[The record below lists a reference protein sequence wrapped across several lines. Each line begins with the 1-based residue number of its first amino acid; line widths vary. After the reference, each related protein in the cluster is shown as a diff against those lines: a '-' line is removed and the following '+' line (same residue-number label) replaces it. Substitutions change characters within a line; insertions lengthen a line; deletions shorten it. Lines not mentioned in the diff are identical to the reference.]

1 MDELFGL
8 GASVASGGVLGG
20 VFGVL
25 GAGLGRLVGV
35 VEQRET
41 YRQEKA
47 RWSHEEKL
55 RELQLKASANEHAQ
69 ELARVATQGS
79 YDGLTASLAA
89 DAASAGASYRW
100 VEAVRALVRPVL
112 TPLLW
117 LLYLVVFFRITGGPA
132 ARLLEPHVAGDLITD
147 FVANV
152 AFAATA
158 ATLWWFG
165 DRAPRR
171 PDSEQGDRRSL

>member
-1 MDELFGL
+1 MDELFNI
-8 GASVASGGVLGG
+8 GASAASGGVLGG
-20 VFGVL
+20 LFGVL
-25 GAGLGRLVGV
+25 GATFGRVVGV
-35 VEQRET
+35 VEQREA
-41 YRQEKA
+41 YRQERA
-47 RWSHEEKL
+47 RWSHEETL
-55 RELQLKASANEHAQ
+55 QELQLKVSAAEGEQ
-69 ELARVATQGS
+69 ELARIGAQGS
-79 YDGLTASLAA
+79 YAGLTASLAA
-89 DAASAGASYRW
+89 DAASAGGSYRW

-117 LLYLVVFFRITGGPA
+117 LLYMVVFFRVTSGQA
-132 ARLLEPHVAGDLITD
+132 ARLLEPEAAGDLVSY

-171 PDSEQGDRRSL
+171 SSFGRTG